1 MGSPALRV
9 TGKAEQ
15 GRVTVLLET
24 NVCIVQCDRTEV
36 PKPFLSARMGGP
48 ESLGALR
55 LSIVVST
62 WRSEFS
68 SLSFFPR
75 LWKALRYPSAQL
87 SPKTVCLVTECPE
100 VCRSQAGSWK
110 HWFS

>member
-36 PKPFLSARMGGP
+36 PKPFLSAQMGGP

-55 LSIVVST
+55 LSIAVST
-62 WRSEFS
+62 WRAEFS
-68 SLSFFPR
+68 SELLPQALESSQVSLSTAVPQNCQ
-75 LWKALRYPSAQL
+75 PS
-87 SPKTVCLVTECPE
+87 
-100 VCRSQAGSWK
+100 
-110 HWFS
+110 H